1 MSFLA
6 ANRLWLLLIVPV
18 FAAGYVLMQRRRRH
32 YAMRFASVA
41 LLDKVAPRQP
51 GWRRHVAALLAL
63 AMVSLLVVSFAKPA
77 KRVRVPQERA
87 TIVIVIDTSG
97 SMAAQDVKP
106 TRLDAAKTA
115 ASEFAGSLPKRFNV
129 ALVAFDDVPRLVVP
143 PTTDHEQVVTGV
155 QGLQLGGATAT
166 GDALISA
173 LDTIKLAPA
182 DPAHPN
188 DPAPA
193 RIVLLSDGA
202 RTAGRSLSSAIAV
215 VAAAKVAVS
224 TISFGTPYGTVSEG
238 GISAPVPA
246 DEESM
251 RQIATGT
258 GGKYYS
264 AQSLGQLQEV
274 YRDIGSSVGYTFQ
287 KKEITSR
294 FVGLALLAAVCAMGF
309 SLAFFGRLP

>member
-6 ANRLWLLLIVPV
+6 ANRLWLLAIVPI
-18 FAAGYVLMQRRRRH
+18 FAVGYVLMQRRRRH

-106 TRLDAAKTA
+106 TRLDAAKSA
-115 ASEFAGSLPKRFNV
+115 ASQFAESLPARFNV

-143 PTTDHEQVVTGV
+143 PTTDHGQVVTGV

-173 LDTIKLAPA
+173 LDAIKLAPP

-188 DPAPA
+188 EPAPA

-215 VAAAKVAVS
+215 VAAEKVAVS

-246 DEESM
+246 DEQSM
-251 RQIATGT
+251 REIATGT
-258 GGKYYS
+258 GGKFYS

-294 FVGLALLAAVCAMGF
+294 FVGLALLAAVCALGF

>member
-18 FAAGYVLMQRRRRH
+18 FAVGYVLMQRRRRH

-51 GWRRHVAALLAL
+51 GWRRHLAALLAL

-115 ASEFAGSLPKRFNV
+115 ASEFAESLPERFNV

-143 PTTDHEQVVTGV
+143 PTTD
-155 QGLQLGGATAT
+155 
-166 GDALISA
+166 
-173 LDTIKLAPA
+173 APA
-182 DPAHPN
+182 GRDRRRSPA
-188 DPAPA
+188 A
-193 RIVLLSDGA
+193 RRCHRHG
-202 RTAGRSLSSAIAV
+202 
-215 VAAAKVAVS
+215 
-224 TISFGTPYGTVSEG
+224 
-238 GISAPVPA
+238 
-246 DEESM
+246 
-251 RQIATGT
+251 
-258 GGKYYS
+258 
-264 AQSLGQLQEV
+264 
-274 YRDIGSSVGYTFQ
+274 
-287 KKEITSR
+287 
-294 FVGLALLAAVCAMGF
+294 
-309 SLAFFGRLP
+309 

>member
-18 FAAGYVLMQRRRRH
+18 FAVGYVLMQRRRRH

-115 ASEFAGSLPKRFNV
+115 ASEFAESLPERFNV

-143 PTTDHEQVVTGV
+143 PATDHQQVVTGV
-155 QGLQLGGATAT
+155 QALQLGGATAT

-173 LDTIKLAPA
+173 LDAIKLAPA

-202 RTAGRSLSSAIAV
+202 RTAGRSVSSAIAV
-215 VAAAKVAVS
+215 VSAAKVAVS
-224 TISFGTPYGTVSEG
+224 TISFGTLYGTVSEG

-246 DEESM
+246 DEETM

-294 FVGLALLAAVCAMGF
+294 FVGLALLAAVCTMGF

>member
-6 ANRLWLLLIVPV
+6 ANRLWLLALVPI
-18 FAAGYVLMQRRRRH
+18 FAVGYVLMQRRRRH

-115 ASEFAGSLPKRFNV
+115 ASEFADSLPERFNV

-143 PTTDHEQVVTGV
+143 PTTDHQQVVTGV

-173 LDTIKLAPA
+173 LDAIKLAPA

-215 VAAAKVAVS
+215 VAAAKVSVS

-238 GISAPVPA
+238 GISAPVPS

>member
-1 MSFLA
+1 MTFLA
-6 ANRLWLLLIVPV
+6 GARLWLLVLVPL
-18 FAAGYVLMQRRRRH
+18 FAAGYFVMQRRRRR

-41 LLDKVAPRQP
+41 MLDKVAPRQP

-63 AMVSLLVVSFAKPA
+63 AMVGLLVVAFAKPA
-77 KRVRVPQERA
+77 KRVRVAQERA

-115 ASEFAGSLPKRFNV
+115 ASEFAQSLPERFNV

-143 PTTDHEQVVTGV
+143 PTTDHDQVVTGV
-155 QGLQLGGATAT
+155 QGLELGGATAT

-173 LDTIKLAPA
+173 LDAIKLAPA

-202 RTAGRSLSSAIAV
+202 RTAGRSVTSAIEV
-215 VAAAKVAVS
+215 VHEAGVPVS

-238 GISAPVPA
+238 GVSAPVPA
-246 DEESM
+246 DEDTM
-251 RQIATGT
+251 RQIASGT
-258 GGKYYS
+258 GGKFYT

-274 YRDIGSSVGYTFQ
+274 YRDIGTSVGYTFQ

-294 FVGLALLAAVCAMGF
+294 FVGIALLAAICAMGF

>member
-6 ANRLWLLLIVPV
+6 ANRLWLLLIVPL
-18 FAAGYVLMQRRRRH
+18 FAVGYVLMQRRRRH

-63 AMVSLLVVSFAKPA
+63 AMVSLLVVSFPNPA

-115 ASEFAGSLPKRFNV
+115 ASEFADSLPDRFNV

-143 PTTDHEQVVTGV
+143 PTTDHQQVVTGV
-155 QGLQLGGATAT
+155 AALQLGGATAT

-173 LDTIKLAPA
+173 LDAIKLAPA

-202 RTAGRSLSSAIAV
+202 RTAGRSISSAIAV
-215 VAAAKVAVS
+215 VNAAKVAVS

-238 GISAPVPA
+238 GVSAPVPA
-246 DEESM
+246 DEETM

>member
-115 ASEFAGSLPKRFNV
+115 ASEFAGSLPERFNV

>member
-1 MSFLA
+1 MSFVA
-6 ANRLWLLLIVPV
+6 ANRLWLLLLVPV
-18 FAAGYVLMQRRRRH
+18 FAAGYLLMQRRRRH

-87 TIVIVIDTSG
+87 TIVVVIDTSG

-115 ASEFAGSLPKRFNV
+115 ASEFAQSLPERFNV

-173 LDTIKLAPA
+173 LDAIKLAPA

-188 DPAPA
+188 EPAPA

-202 RTAGRSLSSAIAV
+202 RTAGRSVASAIAV

-238 GISAPVPA
+238 GISAPVPS
-246 DEESM
+246 DEETM

>member
-1 MSFLA
+1 
-6 ANRLWLLLIVPV
+6 
-18 FAAGYVLMQRRRRH
+18 
-32 YAMRFASVA
+32 
-41 LLDKVAPRQP
+41 
-51 GWRRHVAALLAL
+51 
-63 AMVSLLVVSFAKPA
+63 
-77 KRVRVPQERA
+77 
-87 TIVIVIDTSG
+87 
-97 SMAAQDVKP
+97 
-106 TRLDAAKTA
+106 
-115 ASEFAGSLPKRFNV
+115 
-129 ALVAFDDVPRLVVP
+129 VP

-173 LDTIKLAPA
+173 LDAIKLAPA

-188 DPAPA
+188 EPAPA

-202 RTAGRSLSSAIAV
+202 RTAGRSVASAIAV

-238 GISAPVPA
+238 GISAPVPS
-246 DEESM
+246 DEETM